1 LAEIGSPLSP
11 LVAIIAGVVTR
22 KVNSKANWVL
32 SEGLNAK
39 TCLAQPLKDSFAKQL

>member
-1 LAEIGSPLSP
+1 MSSPLSP
-11 LVAIIAGVVTR
+11 PVAIIVGVVTR

-39 TCLAQPLKDSFAKQL
+39 TCLVQPLKDSFAKQL

>member
-11 LVAIIAGVVTR
+11 PVAIIAGVVTR

-32 SEGLNAK
+32 SKGLNAK
-39 TCLAQPLKDSFAKQL
+39 TCLAQPLIDSFAKQL